1 MNEGDVGT
9 QLSNVY
15 RASGPLPELDFD
27 LALTEAE
34 SIYSLIYPGEQFLPR
49 APDPEEIIIGEENEV
64 KVSLYISLRI
74 IYSSII

>member
-1 MNEGDVGT
+1 MFLNEGDVGT

-15 RASGPLPELDFD
+15 RARGPLPELDFD

-64 KVSLYISLRI
+64 KVSLDISLRI
-74 IYSSII
+74 I